1 MNMKELFKNKKIV
14 LIILVFVIL
23 IVGSAI
29 ILVNNKNDGM
39 ENVKGLNI
47 YYKVY
52 TEEKGLNKWY
62 KNGLS
67 NSNKNY
73 NIKNIKIKLKDTDE
87 YSFYIYNKDNGW
99 VDGNNLKN
107 QDINAIK
114 VSLFGS
120 MRKKYSVC
128 YRVYNNKN
136 KWLNWSCD
144 NEINGNKEVN
154 IKSIQIK
161 LIPKNAVKN
170 EYLKDYADNNDR
182 KNYNFE

>member
-1 MNMKELFKNKKIV
+1 MDIKKIFKSKKIILLVIIFIV
-14 LIILVFVIL
+14 LIVGTIIFVN
-23 IVGSAI
+23 SR
-29 ILVNNKNDGM
+29 NDGM
-39 ENVKGLNI
+39 ANVKGLNI

-52 TEEKGLNKWY
+52 TKEKGFSKWY

-87 YSFYIYNKDNGW
+87 YSFSIYNEDNGW
-99 VDGNNLKN
+99 VDGDNLKN

-128 YRVYNNKN
+128 YRVYNDKN

-154 IKSIQIK
+154 IKSIQMK

-170 EYLKDYADNNDR
+170 EYLKDYVDNNDR